1 MNLAL
6 IWLTAAIGLS
16 SMTGWMLGVDE
27 LIRIKQ
33 SWVSMKLPTALLF
46 CLSALVMACIVDR
59 KLKSVTRLVTCS
71 MASFWMLGICG
82 LAAIGHLILP
92 ISLDPVMKDCL
103 YGISIATLVCFV
115 AVSIG
120 GIVLVFNTNCMFN
133 RFTVIGKIVTLIAS
147 IALVGYVIDFSFLRF
162 DIPKIIDP
170 MALNTAIGL
179 LAVGIFFSRMKP

>member
-27 LIRIKQ
+27 LIRVKQ

-46 CLSALVMACIVDR
+46 CLSALVMACIVDL

-103 YGISIATLVCFV
+103 YGVSIATLVCFV

-133 RFTVIGKIVTLIAS
+133 RFNVIGKVITS
-147 IALVGYVIDFSFLRF
+147 IATIAFVGYVINFSFLRF